1 MKKGLI
7 SFVFLIVVL
16 AVPKAQAQC
25 DCGPLGSLA
34 ISLNVGTLGVGLEAS
49 SSLTPYLAGRIGV
62 DAFAYTHKYNYEG
75 FNVAEGTNVETAY
88 TVPLKAKAKM
98 FNAHALLDIFPFPDY
113 FPAYLSA
120 GVYVGTSD
128 IIKVSGDPNGQSVEI
143 GDLIINPLEAGGLVE
158 AAVRTN
164 VFKPYVGLGFGR
176 TVPHSRLGF
185 RCELGAL
192 FHGSPQIKVL
202 TKGVDTSQADGTSGF
217 NKFLK
222 DFNVYPVLK
231 LQLVYRF
238 Y

>member
-1 MKKGLI
+1 MKKSLI
-7 SFVFLIVVL
+7 SFVFLIAVL

-25 DCGPLGSLA
+25 DCSPLESLA
-34 ISLNVGTLGVGLEAS
+34 ISLNAGTLGVGLEAN

-62 DAFAYTHKYNYEG
+62 DAFAYTHKYDYEG
-75 FNVAEGTNVETAY
+75 TAMDGLIPY
-88 TVPLKAKAKM
+88 TVALKAKASM
-98 FNAHALLDIFPFPDY
+98 LNAHALLDIFPFPNH
-113 FPAYLSA
+113 FPVYLSA
-120 GVYVGTSD
+120 GAYVGTSD
-128 IIKVSGDPNGQSVEI
+128 IIKVTGSPEAGQSIEI
-143 GDLIINPLEAGGLVE
+143 GDITINPLEAGGLIE
-158 AAVRTN
+158 AAVKTN
-164 VFKPYVGLGFGR
+164 VFKPYVGLGIGR

-202 TKGVDTSQADGTSGF
+202 TEGVEAIQADETSGF

-231 LQLVYRF
+231 LQLIYRF